1 MNILD
6 FLLFLRNKEDIYWDI
21 DKRIKYE
28 DCINK
33 FIPRYFEAFPC
44 KELVER
50 KKGKRIIVSLTTI
63 PSRIDKVWIPI
74 ECMMRQSCKPDK
86 ILLWLG
92 KDEFRKVEL
101 PDRLKGLQ
109 KKGLEIRFC
118 KDVGVH
124 TKYYYVLV
132 TIQHPV

>member
-1 MNILD
+1 M
-6 FLLFLRNKEDIYWDI
+6 
-21 DKRIKYE
+21 
-28 DCINK
+28 
-33 FIPRYFEAFPC
+33 
-44 KELVER
+44 
-50 KKGKRIIVSLTTI
+50 TTI

-109 KKGLEIRFC
+109 KRDWKSDFVRMLEYTQNIIM
-118 KDVGVH
+118 
-124 TKYYYVLV
+124 Y
-132 TIQHPV
+132 